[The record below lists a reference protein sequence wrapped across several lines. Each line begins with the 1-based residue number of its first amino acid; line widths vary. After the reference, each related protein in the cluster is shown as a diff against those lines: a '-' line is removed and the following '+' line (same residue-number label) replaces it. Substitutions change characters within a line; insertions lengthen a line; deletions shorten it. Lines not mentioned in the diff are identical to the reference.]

1 MESVLSQIGF
11 SLVRLGR
18 GVPKSVSL
26 FVSIAE
32 LVTQAD
38 KHALDECGE
47 LDEAEFDD
55 LDESQKQELRQRY
68 VASSYIA
75 SIKHVTCF
83 C

>member
-1 MESVLSQIGF
+1 
-11 SLVRLGR
+11 
-18 GVPKSVSL
+18 VSL

-32 LVTQAD
+32 LVTQAE

-47 LDEAEFDD
+47 LDEAEFDN

-68 VASSYIA
+68 IASSYIA